1 MAAQPEQASIL
12 SFEEAR
18 SLIEDHT
25 SRLRPKGRELLGILD
40 VQGRVLAEPIH
51 ADRDF
56 PPFPRATR
64 DGYTVRAADLE
75 KLPADLQIIGEIK
88 AGGSPSTLSVES
100 GQAVAIMTGAPVPS
114 GADAVVMIEHSSRAG
129 DRVHVTRGVIAN
141 ENIVAPGAEA
151 KRGDKLLPPGVRI
164 GYAEVAVAAS
174 VGRTRVLVHEKPR
187 VAVLSTGD
195 EVVDIIRFAT
205 LIVFR

>member
-1 MAAQPEQASIL
+1 MAAQPQQSSIL

-18 SLIEDHT
+18 ALVEDHA

-40 VQGRVLAEPIH
+40 AQGRVLAEPIH

-64 DGYTVRAADLE
+64 DGYAIRAADLE

-88 AGGSPSTLSVES
+88 AGGTTSDLSIES
-100 GQAVAIMTGAPVPS
+100 GKAAAIMTGAPVPE
-114 GADAVVMIEHSSRAG
+114 GADAVVMIEHTSRVG
-129 DRVHVTRGVIAN
+129 DRVHVARRVVAS
-141 ENIVAPGAEA
+141 ENIVAAGAEA
-151 KRGDKLLPPGVRI
+151 ERGDKLLGPGVRI

-174 VGRTRVLVHEKPR
+174 AG
-187 VAVLSTGD
+187 
-195 EVVDIIRFAT
+195 
-205 LIVFR
+205 